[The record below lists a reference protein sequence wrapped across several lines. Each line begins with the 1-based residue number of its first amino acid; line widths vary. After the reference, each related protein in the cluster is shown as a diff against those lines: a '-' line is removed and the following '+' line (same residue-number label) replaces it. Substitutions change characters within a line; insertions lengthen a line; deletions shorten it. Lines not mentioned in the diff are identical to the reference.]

1 MNTRNVLR
9 TAVLLAAITLRIAAS
24 SITTEYNQSPP
35 NGGEGAMFDITVGT
49 KAISITSLDFLDAS
63 TSALTLDV
71 YINKSGTYLGSETTP
86 AAWTLVS
93 TTAVATGNG
102 SSTPTAVNLTP
113 FTLAAGSTEGIY
125 ITFTT
130 ASSPPNMLYT
140 NGSNTYS
147 NSDLTLS
154 LGAGLTG
161 LFGANP
167 GTYLPQKTWDGT
179 INYNVVSASAA
190 PEPATWAL
198 FGLAAPAALFA
209 RRRYLRKY

>member
-1 MNTRNVLR
+1 
-9 TAVLLAAITLRIAAS
+9 
-24 SITTEYNQSPP
+24 
-35 NGGEGAMFDITVGT
+35 MFDITVGS
-49 KAISITSLDFLDAS
+49 KAITVTSLDLLDAS
-63 TSALTLDV
+63 SSALTLEV
-71 YINKSGTYLGSETTP
+71 FIKSGTYLGSETTP

-102 SSTPTAVNLTP
+102 SSTPTVVNVTP
-113 FTLAAGSTEGIY
+113 FTLGAAGTDGIY

-140 NGSNTYS
+140 SGSNTYS
-147 NSDLTLS
+147 NSDLSLS

-161 LFGANP
+161 LFGALP
-167 GTYLPQKTWDGT
+167 GTYIPGRTWDGT
-179 INYNVVSASAA
+179 INYNVVAASAA

-198 FGLAAPAALFA
+198 FALAAPGAVFL

>member
-1 MNTRNVLR
+1 
-9 TAVLLAAITLRIAAS
+9 
-24 SITTEYNQSPP
+24 
-35 NGGEGAMFDITVGT
+35 MFDITVHSN
-49 KAISITSLDFLDAS
+49 SITVASLDFLDAS
-63 TSALTLDV
+63 ASALTLDV
-71 YINKSGTYLGSETTP
+71 YIKSGTYLGSETTP

-113 FTLAAGSTEGIY
+113 FTLAAGSTDGIY

-161 LFGANP
+161 LFGASP
-167 GTYLPQKTWDGT
+167 GTYLPQKTWNGT

-198 FGLAAPAALFA
+198 FALAAPAAMFA